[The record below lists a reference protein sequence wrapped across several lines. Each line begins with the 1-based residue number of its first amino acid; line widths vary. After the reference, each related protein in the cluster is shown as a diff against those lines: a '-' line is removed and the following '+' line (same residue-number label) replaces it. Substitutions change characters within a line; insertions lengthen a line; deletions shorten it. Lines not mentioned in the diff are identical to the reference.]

1 MTSGISGSQI
11 SGLASGIDTS
21 SIISQL
27 MKVESQPQTNLKN
40 KVTAEQAVI
49 AAYQSVNTRMQ
60 ALQTAADT
68 LTQPTAWQVA
78 SATSSSSS
86 LVATAAAG
94 APTGSYTFDVTG
106 LAKAQVTTA
115 VVPSSGAITTG
126 AGLDISING
135 AAPTHI
141 NVTSDTAADVAS
153 AINSANVGVQA
164 MVVNT
169 DQGTVLQLSAT
180 KTGTANS
187 FSISGLNAN
196 PITQTAAADAQI
208 TVGDPNAGGYTVTSS
223 SNTFTNLIPNV
234 TLTAT
239 QIQSG
244 ITVNV
249 ASDAAT
255 IANQMQAMVDAANAA
270 LTEIGNQTAYTP
282 SSGSTTAG
290 SAAGKAGPLLS
301 DLGVQDLQQKI
312 LSAGSTGSTGYG
324 SFSQL
329 GVQLNK
335 DGQYTFDRNAFL
347 AAYAADPAKV
357 QNAVQNST
365 DGLATTLKSVADKA
379 TDFTT
384 GTLTTAISGGNDYI
398 SSLQTEID
406 DWTTRLQDKQAALQ
420 QQFTAMETAL
430 GKLKDQSNWLSGQLA
445 SLPSTSSG

>member
-1 MTSGISGSQI
+1 VTSSISGSSI
-11 SGLASGIDTS
+11 SGLASGLDTT

-27 MKVESQPQTNLKN
+27 MQVESQPQTDLKN
-40 KVTAEQAVI
+40 KVKAEQSI
-49 AAYQSVNTRMQ
+49 ISAYQSVNTKMS
-60 ALQTAADT
+60 ALQSAADAM
-68 LTQPTAWQVA
+68 TQPSSWQAA

-94 APTGSYTFDVTG
+94 APAGSYSFDVTS

-141 NVTSDTAADVAS
+141 NITSDTASDVAS

-196 PITQTAAADAQI
+196 PIVQTSAADAQI

-239 QIQSG
+239 ALQTG
-244 ITVNV
+244 VTVKV
-249 ASDAAT
+249 ASDAAS
-255 IANQMQAMVDAANAA
+255 IANKMQAMVDAANAA
-270 LTEIGNQTAYTP
+270 LSEIGNQTAYTP
-282 SSGSTTAG
+282 AATGSTSG
-290 SAAGKAGPLLS
+290 GKAGPLLS

-329 GVQLNK
+329 GIQLSK

-347 AAYAADPAKV
+347 AAYAADPVKV
-357 QNAVQNST
+357 QNAVQNPT
-365 DGLATTLKSVADKA
+365 DGLATTLKSVAAKA

-384 GTLTTAISGGNDYI
+384 GTLTTAISGANDYVN
-398 SSLQTEID
+398 SLNTEID
-406 DWTTRLQDKQAALQ
+406 DWGTRLQDKQAALQ

-445 SLPSTSSG
+445 SLPTTSSA

>member
-1 MTSGISGSQI
+1 VSSTSSVSGSSI

-21 SIISQL
+21 SIITQL
-27 MKVESQPQTNLKN
+27 MQVESQPQTNLKN
-40 KVTAEQAVI
+40 KVTAEQSI
-49 AAYQSVNTRMQ
+49 ITAYQSVNTRMK

-68 LTQPTAWQVA
+68 LTQLTAWQA
-78 SATSSSSS
+78 ATATSSSPG
-86 LVATAAAG
+86 LAVTAAAG
-94 APTGSYTFDVTG
+94 APSGSYNFDVTA

-115 VVPSSGAITTG
+115 VVPSSGAITNG
-126 AGLDISING
+126 GGLDISING

-141 NVTSDTAADVAS
+141 NITTDTAADAAT

-187 FSISGLNAN
+187 FAISGLNAT

-208 TVGDPNAGGYTVTSS
+208 AVGDPAAGGYTVTSS
-223 SNTFTNLIPNV
+223 SNSFTNLIPNV

-244 ITVNV
+244 VTVTV
-249 ASDAAT
+249 ASNSAS

-270 LTEIGNQTAYTP
+270 LTEIGNQTTYTP
-282 SSGSTTAG
+282 AATGST
-290 SAAGKAGPLLS
+290 AAGKAGPLLS
-301 DLGVQDLQQKI
+301 DLGVQDLQGNI
-312 LSAGSTGSTGYG
+312 LSAVSAGSNGYG

-329 GVQLNK
+329 GVQLDK

-347 AAYAADPAKV
+347 AAYAADPTKV

-365 DGLATTLKSVADKA
+365 DGLATKLKSVADKA

-384 GTLTTAISGGNDYI
+384 GTLTTAIQGANDYV
-398 SSLQTEID
+398 SSLNTEID
-406 DWTTRLQDKQAALQ
+406 GWTTRLQDKQAALQ

-445 SLPSTSSG
+445 SLPSTSSA